1 MIKDKIEELLERG
14 MFASRWFMAPVYIV
28 LSISLF
34 FITIKVIQ
42 EFIHYIP
49 LILSMD
55 IKQLLLFVLHIV
67 DLALIGNLVLMIIFA
82 GYENFVSKIGVADD
96 SEDKPSWM
104 GKVDF
109 SGLKL
114 KLVASIVAI
123 SGINLLE
130 AFMDIS
136 EKTDNELKWMIIIH
150 LVFVISGVLLAVMD
164 YIASKTK
171 EKEKTSP
178 KDIISP

>member
-1 MIKDKIEELLERG
+1 MEMKEKIEDLLERG
-14 MFASRWFMAPVYIV
+14 MFASRWLMAPVYV
-28 LSISLF
+28 ALSLSLF
-34 FITIKVIQ
+34 FITIKVVQ

-49 LILSMD
+49 LILTMD
-55 IKQLLLFVLHIV
+55 ITQFLVFLLHIV

-82 GYENFVSKIGVADD
+82 GYENFVSKIGVAEG

-114 KLVASIVAI
+114 RLVASIVAI

-130 AFMDIS
+130 VFMDIS
-136 EKTDNELKWMIIIH
+136 NKSDQEIKWMIIIH
-150 LVFVISGVLLAVMD
+150 LVFVGSGVLLALMD
-164 YIASKTK
+164 FIAGKTK
-171 EKEKTSP
+171 TK
-178 KDIISP
+178 

>member
-1 MIKDKIEELLERG
+1 MIKKTGPIKQLEDKLEES

-28 LSISLF
+28 LSFSLAV
-34 FITIKVIQ
+34 ITLKVIQ
-42 EFIHYIP
+42 EFVHNIP
-49 LILSMD
+49 AFYSMD
-55 IKQLLLFVLHIV
+55 IKSLLLFVLHII
-67 DLALIGNLVLMIIFA
+67 DMALIGNLVLMILFA
-82 GYENFVSKIGVADD
+82 GYENFVSKIGAARE
-96 SEDKPSWM
+96 SEDKPAWM

-130 AFMDIS
+130 AFLDLANYS
-136 EKTDNELKWMIIIH
+136 DRDLKWQVIIH
-150 LVFVISGVLLAVMD
+150 LVFIVSGLLLAAMD

-171 EKEKTSP
+171 NHF
-178 KDIISP
+178 